1 MPPLPHPPGIQP
13 IQMPISSTD
22 NITHWCYF
30 YLEEHYNDATIA
42 ERAIFREKLQHNDTF
57 QEYATILIEAHWDD
71 SVHCA
76 ALVQAML
83 KSIDWDKLIEYLDE
97 RVLYDDD
104 DDDEEEEQN
113 NAPTILG

>member
-1 MPPLPHPPGIQP
+1 
-13 IQMPISSTD
+13 MPISSTD

-30 YLEEHYNDATIA
+30 FLEEHYNEGTMP
-42 ERAIFREKLQHNDTF
+42 ERATFREKLQNNDVF
-57 QEYATILIEAHWDD
+57 QEYATILIEAQWDD
-71 SVHCA
+71 YVQCA

-83 KSIDWDKLIEYLDE
+83 KSINWDTLIEYLDE

-104 DDDEEEEQN
+104 DDDDDDDEDEEQN